1 MSKIQGKPFI
11 ELVVDTLGDLKTDFL
26 DLVNGSDKT
35 PEFRSLIN
43 ASAKITDSDKGKV
56 QYVVLE
62 TWSKTYT
69 GYLIYNNTYC
79 VLVAFSSNT
88 QALTMLKIDVA
99 KQTFTTV
106 KEYLDI
112 NELRRYLEEASEH
125 ITSGEIDSGE
135 AQQGEVLFAD
145 GDGGAEWGN
154 LTDAIKEGS
163 VDEGDVVQI
172 FGFDSQ
178 GNLKKDTMPEGIVVD
193 ETIVEDSPNA
203 VAGGAVY
210 DALATKANASE
221 TYTKT
226 QVDTA
231 LEDKANVDGNYPTM
245 TVGAADNL
253 TPYDEESGVLQ
264 QQPFLLQGTGCGNGE
279 QQVDTGA
286 LALLKEKQGNSV
298 VVNNYGKAL
307 NNTNW
312 ADNNSTL
319 TFNDGIAT
327 FTATQQYGLIIQGGV
342 EYKQGHKY
350 LGFAEIK
357 TTTATDKIRLRCASG
372 LGDFYSKSTTDW
384 QLIIGQFTYSESTDV
399 NNIQIGDTRTSYWDA
414 VQVKNV
420 GLIDL
425 TQMFGSNDN
434 IPAYLLAHPEDFFR
448 YYQGSLAYNEG
459 TLVNANGRYLKT
471 IGRQQWDEE
480 WEEGSIDQAGDVIAG
495 SAIHSKNLI
504 KVIPNTDYY
513 FKVGTGGYLIID
525 WFDKDGNNV
534 GYLFGYGRNDH
545 YKAPANA
552 VSMKFAV
559 VSGYGTTYDHD
570 ITISIYYEGE
580 SGYDQYYPY
589 EELANIDTGTETLRS
604 AGSVKDTKA
613 PDGTITRRV
622 GYVDL
627 GTLNWI
633 HSAGDGG
640 YYYQAVISD
649 MAFAGGGSVKG
660 NAITENHEIVAQNSV
675 AIGQA
680 FITSAGTHEIYF
692 LMPTDT
698 APTGTLYY
706 ELAEPTTE
714 QGTTFS
720 ENVAIDDFGSMDFG
734 SDVPQGAELFYA
746 VDYKAFVDSLYNT
759 LDGDATD
766 IVKESELDTKLAT
779 LGYVKLTSVSGY
791 DATKTQTLK
800 NVEGTLTWV
809 DDE

>member
-43 ASAKITDSDKGKV
+43 ASAKITDSDKNKV

-135 AQQGEVLFAD
+135 AAENAFLVAD
-145 GDGGAEWGN
+145 GEGGAEFVSP
-154 LTDAIKEGS
+154 AEGS
-163 VDEGDVVQI
+163 AQYLVGLDSEGNIIKDE
-172 FGFDSQ
+172 
-178 GNLKKDTMPEGIVVD
+178 LPEGIVVD
-193 ETIVEDSPNA
+193 QSIVEDSENA

-210 DALATKANASE
+210 DALAEKADASDV
-221 TYTKT
+221 YTKT

-231 LEDKANVDGNYPTM
+231 LETKANVDGNYPTM

-253 TPYDEESGVLQ
+253 TPYDEDSGVDQ
-264 QQPFLLQGTGCGNGE
+264 EQPFLLQGTGCGNGE

-286 LALLKEKQGNSV
+286 LGLLKEKQGHSV
-298 VVNNYGKAL
+298 VVNQLSQWKVNGTYYDL
-307 NNTNW
+307 
-312 ADNNSTL
+312 TL
-319 TFNDGIAT
+319 TNNQDGSCSLSG
-327 FTATQQYGLIIQGGV
+327 TADPDAYGQVIVGQDVILARDGSR
-342 EYKQGHKY
+342 KY
-350 LGFAEIK
+350 LVACFGNGNYPYGINGYGANHTKPFIFDVSGNAEPWYGGI
-357 TTTATDKIRLRCASG
+357 TLAME
-372 LGDFYSKSTTDW
+372 
-384 QLIIGQFTYSESTDV
+384 Q
-399 NNIQIGDTRTSYWDA
+399 GDTVDLSH
-414 VQVKNV
+414 
-420 GLIDL
+420 LIAYVVDL
-425 TQMFGSNDN
+425 TQWFGSNDN
-434 IPAYLLAHPEDFFR
+434 IPAHLLAHPEDFFR

-471 IGRQQWDEE
+471 IGRNQWDEE
-480 WEEGSIDQAGDVIAG
+480 WEQGYLDSSGQPASSNDYIR
-495 SAIHSKNLI
+495 SKNFI
-504 KVIPNTDYY
+504 KVIPNATYY
-513 FKVGTGGYLIID
+513 IKCPYASYVTFY
-525 WFDKDGNNV
+525 DKNNAFISQEYFQNYQFV
-534 GYLFGYGRNDH
+534 IPSNCFYIKFH
-545 YKAPANA
+545 AN
-552 VSMKFAV
+552 S
-559 VSGYGTTYDHD
+559 STYNHD

-589 EELANIDTGTETLRS
+589 EELANIDTGTEVLRS
-604 AGSVKDTKA
+604 AGSVKDSKA

-622 GYVDL
+622 GVVDL
-627 GTLNWI
+627 GTLNWYYN
-633 HSAGDGG
+633 SSNGSMYCENLPDNWCSPTGSGNGNMNGVCGKYANAGL
-640 YYYQAVISD
+640 S
-649 MAFAGGGSVKG
+649 
-660 NAITENHEIVAQNSV
+660 
-675 AIGQA
+675 
-680 FITSAGTHEIYF
+680 
-692 LMPTDT
+692 PTDFYDGNIDKSFIYNSLYISGSKQINIKDTDYTDAATFKT
-698 APTGTLYY
+698 AMSGVMLYY
-706 ELAEPTTE
+706 ELEEPTTE
-714 QGTTFS
+714 QGTSFS

-734 SDVPQGAELFYA
+734 GTNNVPQGASIFYA
-746 VDYKAFVDSLYNT
+746 VDYKAFIDSLYNT

-766 IVKESELDTKLAT
+766 IVKESELDSKLAT

-791 DATKTQTLK
+791 DATKTQVLK

-809 DDE
+809 TEE